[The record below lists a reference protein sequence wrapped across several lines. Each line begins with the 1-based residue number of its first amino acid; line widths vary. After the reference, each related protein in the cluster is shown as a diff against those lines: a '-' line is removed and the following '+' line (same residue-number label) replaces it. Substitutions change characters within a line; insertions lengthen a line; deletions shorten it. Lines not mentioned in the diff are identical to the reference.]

1 MQNRCRRRT
10 SLILLAGLFGVTVCA
25 NIGLLAGIIPQF
37 DLFIHFQVQYLVAL
51 VVLGVIFM
59 CLRNWLFLVLSLVC
73 MIFPIFRIAPW
84 YFGESE
90 KGHPTLTI
98 LSSNIKGT
106 NTNIQAIQE
115 MVELEDA
122 DIVVLLESTYFHQ
135 EELVALEEIYRFT
148 YSNSLGGGSG
158 FLLYSKF
165 PLSNIEAPS
174 KGITHV
180 VSVASTV
187 ETPDGVFDLVAV
199 HPTRPGPRHGGTFR
213 DSQLLQITELLK
225 TRSENSVVIG
235 DFNTSM
241 WTHGYELFEQENHLR
256 NMRRG
261 RGVVPTWGINALG
274 PLFSIPIDHCFI
286 SGELY
291 GATFGTITLA
301 GSDHLAIIVGIVLD

>member
-1 MQNRCRRRT
+1 MQKRFRRRT
-10 SLILLAGLFGVTVCA
+10 SLILLAILLGVTACA
-25 NIGLLAGIIPQF
+25 NIGLLAEIIPQF

-51 VVLGVIFM
+51 LVLGVIFM
-59 CLRNWLFLVLSLVC
+59 FLRNWLFLVLSLIC
-73 MIFPIFRIAPW
+73 MIFPIIRIAPW

-98 LSSNIKGT
+98 LTSNIKGT
-106 NTNIQAIQE
+106 NTNTQAIQE

-135 EELVALEEIYRFT
+135 EELVALEETYQFT

-174 KGITHV
+174 NGIPHV

-187 ETPDGVFDLVAV
+187 ETPDGAFDLVAV
-199 HPTRPGPRHGGTFR
+199 HLTRPGLRHGGVFR
-213 DSQLLQITELLK
+213 DSQLLQLTKLLK
-225 TRSENSVVIG
+225 NRRENLVVIG

-241 WTHGYELFEQENHLR
+241 WTQGYELFEQENHLR

-261 RGVVPTWGINALG
+261 RGIVPTWGMNALG

-286 SGELY
+286 SGELL
-291 GATFGTITLA
+291 GAVFETITLA
-301 GSDHLAIIVGIVLD
+301 GSDHLAIVVGIVLE